1 MVAHCGDSRCYVIDV
16 KGNVKYCTVNHADNS
31 SYITDCFFT
40 GRDGELLLF
49 INFIQKKEKERNKQ
63 EVK

>member
-49 INFIQKKEKERNKQ
+49 INFIQKK
-63 EVK
+63 